1 MTNFRTN
8 LQIRSR
14 SASVASRSRR
24 LISFSS
30 KFRSISISASI
41 LPQKSLLFFVYYCR

>member
-1 MTNFRTN
+1 MISVRIKR
-8 LQIRSR
+8 QIRSR